1 MLPVRSR
8 GNLDRLQ
15 AAHRPRALRSQLFK
29 TGLTERILTLVSC
42 SGRSPFTAI
51 LSLNIYTIQMTLNH
65 KITGFINKN
74 KVTKSILSKTK
85 RANSSLTFRRSV
97 HRWMWP
103 PPLADAVKGLQHHR
117 WDYLFCAVRECAF
130 SHGEVDHIGDHAPS
144 SSCWEC
150 SSWSG
155 PFVRSRRQQRQGKTK
170 GNLMRSH
177 CKFSEKVSQMIHVGQ
192 VSQHNPVKLGLN
204 VLFLVRGK
212 GGQ

>member
-1 MLPVRSR
+1 MLPVRPR
-8 GNLDRLQ
+8 GNLDGQQ
-15 AAHRPRALRSQLFK
+15 AAHRLRALRSQLFK

-51 LSLNIYTIQMTLNH
+51 LSLNIYTIQVTLNH

-85 RANSSLTFRRSV
+85 RANSSLTLRRNV

-103 PPLADAVKGLQHHR
+103 PPLAGAVKGLQHHR

-130 SHGEVDHIGDHAPS
+130 SHG
-144 SSCWEC
+144 C
-150 SSWSG
+150 WSG
-155 PFVRSRRQQRQGKTK
+155 PFVRSRRQQWQGKTK